1 MSHNNQLKEQ
11 ARTYMNDRVIKFD
24 ERDIQM
30 WKLTCTVPKIHK
42 FLAIFFA
49 LINVVLPGFGTMFA
63 TCFAQID
70 ETVSKA
76 QIAIGLI

>member
-1 MSHNNQLKEQ
+1 MSHSNVLKEQ
-11 ARTYMNDRVIKFD
+11 ARAYMNDRVIKVD
-24 ERDIQM
+24 ERDMQM

-42 FLAIFFA
+42 FLAILFA

-63 TCFAQID
+63 TCFSQMD

-76 QIAIGLI
+76 QITIGVI